1 MKDTRKLSLL
11 YFFVSVVLLLIFLCG
26 CGNPHMEVD
35 FIHEV
40 NHVEVYYT
48 DDISSSYDAE
58 YLAEF
63 LISRGHDHFIVQC
76 DSGMIEVENS
86 KIIYNNIK

>member
-1 MKDTRKLSLL
+1 MKDTRKLSLV
-11 YFFVSVVLLLIFLCG
+11 YFGISVILLLIFLCG
-26 CGNPHMEVD
+26 CAEPNMEVD

-48 DDISSSYDAE
+48 DDIKSPYDGQ

-63 LISRGHDHFIVQC
+63 LISRGHDNFVIQC
-76 DSGMIEVENS
+76 DSGMIEVENGEVV
-86 KIIYNNIK
+86 YNNIK